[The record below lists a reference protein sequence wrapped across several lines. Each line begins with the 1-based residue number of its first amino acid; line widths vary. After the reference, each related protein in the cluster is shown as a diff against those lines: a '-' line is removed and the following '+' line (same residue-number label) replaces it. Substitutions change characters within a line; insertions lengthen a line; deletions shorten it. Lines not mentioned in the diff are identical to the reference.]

1 MKKVYVQADA
11 KFRMLP
17 EDINNLYVRSAN
29 GEMVPFSTFS
39 SAHWIYGSP
48 RPERYN
54 GMPSME
60 LLGEAAHGR
69 STGEAMAL
77 MESPAEN
84 CQTVLVMTGRGCP
97 IRNDCRV
104 TVPCAVC
111 HLANRC
117 FPLPCRIV

>member
-1 MKKVYVQADA
+1 MYVQADA

-48 RPERYN
+48 RTERYN

-60 LLGEAAHGR
+60 LLGEAAPGR

-77 MESPAEN
+77 MESLAEKLPN
-84 CQTVLVMTGRGCP
+84 GIGHDWTGMSYQERLS
-97 IRNDCRV
+97 RNRA
-104 TVPCAVC
+104 CAVC
-111 HLANRC
+111 HLAHRC
-117 FPLPCRIV
+117 LPLPCRFV